1 MRRQIV
7 MVAKFLEMNKLFWQ
21 RQPFPLSND
30 GLPFFVSECESQ
42 TYHFFFFRFFLP
54 YLLRFSWGPEILLPW
69 QREVTTSF
77 LYKNWWKKFTKI
89 EQIHDM
95 NTSETDRHEVT
106 GPLTKEAY
114 AVFIFITVANVI
126 TCPLTT
132 LLNVLIIISVKTKVF
147 LRTKSNIAL
156 ACLAVTDA
164 VMGLIGQPVFISL
177 VITHLQGDDALNLKQ
192 AVVNVFILRLLTTSS
207 LFHLAMITVE
217 RYIAIKHSLR
227 YTTIVTEVRLICSSA
242 FLWIIAFLLTLPVI
256 LQNSNMIRKISS
268 VTMASCLAIIAFCQ
282 VVLYREARRHQRQT
296 IEQQISME
304 VKQRKLKEKKALKT
318 TTIVLFF
325 LLLNYSPLL
334 FVQILFNIYIIES
347 DNSRVI
353 LTLTAIFSVIA
364 NSLVN
369 PIIYCVRVRQFRVAF
384 IELIFRKSHAQAE
397 HELNSG

>member
-1 MRRQIV
+1 
-7 MVAKFLEMNKLFWQ
+7 
-21 RQPFPLSND
+21 
-30 GLPFFVSECESQ
+30 
-42 TYHFFFFRFFLP
+42 
-54 YLLRFSWGPEILLPW
+54 
-69 QREVTTSF
+69 
-77 LYKNWWKKFTKI
+77 
-89 EQIHDM
+89 M
-95 NTSETDRHEVT
+95 NTTDTDRQEGT
-106 GPLTKEAY
+106 DPLTKEAY

-126 TCPLTT
+126 TCPFTT
-132 LLNVLIIISVKTKVF
+132 LLNVLIIISVKTKLF

-177 VITHLQGDDALNLKQ
+177 VITRLQGDENLKETLVI
-192 AVVNVFILRLLTTSS
+192 AFILRLLTTSS

-256 LQNSNMIRKISS
+256 LQNSNMTRKISS
-268 VTMASCLAIIAFCQ
+268 VTMASCLAIIVFCQ
-282 VVLYREARRHQRQT
+282 VVLYGEARRHQRQT

-304 VKQRKLKEKKALKT
+304 VKQRKLREKKALKT
-318 TTIVLFF
+318 TTTVLFF
-325 LLLNYSPLL
+325 LLLNYSPLI
-334 FVQILFNIYIIES
+334 FVQILFTIYIIES
-347 DNSRVI
+347 DNSREI

>member
-1 MRRQIV
+1 
-7 MVAKFLEMNKLFWQ
+7 
-21 RQPFPLSND
+21 
-30 GLPFFVSECESQ
+30 
-42 TYHFFFFRFFLP
+42 
-54 YLLRFSWGPEILLPW
+54 
-69 QREVTTSF
+69 
-77 LYKNWWKKFTKI
+77 
-89 EQIHDM
+89 M
-95 NTSETDRHEVT
+95 NTSQTDRQEGT
-106 GPLTKEAY
+106 DPLNKEAY

-126 TCPLTT
+126 TCPFTT

-177 VITHLQGDDALNLKQ
+177 VFTRLQGEDTLNLKQ
-192 AVVNVFILRLLTTSS
+192 AVVNAFILRLLTTLS
-207 LFHLAMITVE
+207 LFHLALINVE

-227 YTTIVTEVRLICSSA
+227 YATIVTEVRLICSSA
-242 FLWIIAFLLTLPVI
+242 FFWIIAFLLTLPTII
-256 LQNSNMIRKISS
+256 LQDDSIKRKISS

-347 DNSRVI
+347 DNSRDI

-364 NSLVN
+364 NSFVN
-369 PIIYCVRVRQFRVAF
+369 PIIYCARVRQFRVAF
-384 IELIFRKSHAQAE
+384 IELICRKSHAQAE
-397 HELNSG
+397 GIETRVFKVLNRQ

>member
-1 MRRQIV
+1 
-7 MVAKFLEMNKLFWQ
+7 
-21 RQPFPLSND
+21 
-30 GLPFFVSECESQ
+30 
-42 TYHFFFFRFFLP
+42 
-54 YLLRFSWGPEILLPW
+54 
-69 QREVTTSF
+69 
-77 LYKNWWKKFTKI
+77 
-89 EQIHDM
+89 M
-95 NTSETDRHEVT
+95 NTSETDRHKVT
-106 GPLTKEAY
+106 DPLTKEAY

-132 LLNVLIIISVKTKVF
+132 LLNVLIIISVKTKLF

-164 VMGLIGQPVFISL
+164 VMGLIGQPVFLSL
-177 VITHLQGDDALNLKQ
+177 VITRLQGDDSLNLKQ
-192 AVVNVFILRLLTTSS
+192 AFANVFILRLLTTSS

-242 FLWIIAFLLTLPVI
+242 LLWIIAFLLTLPVI
-256 LQNSNMIRKISS
+256 LQNSNMMRKINS

-296 IEQQISME
+296 VEQQISME

-318 TTIVLFF
+318 TTTVLFF
-325 LLLNYSPLL
+325 LLLNSSPLI

-347 DNSRVI
+347 DNSRDI

-397 HELNSG
+397 HELNSSLKPRNC

>member
-1 MRRQIV
+1 
-7 MVAKFLEMNKLFWQ
+7 
-21 RQPFPLSND
+21 
-30 GLPFFVSECESQ
+30 
-42 TYHFFFFRFFLP
+42 
-54 YLLRFSWGPEILLPW
+54 
-69 QREVTTSF
+69 
-77 LYKNWWKKFTKI
+77 
-89 EQIHDM
+89 M

-106 GPLTKEAY
+106 DPLTKEAY

-132 LLNVLIIISVKTKVF
+132 LLNVLIIISVKTKLF

-177 VITHLQGDDALNLKQ
+177 VITRLQGDDALNLKQ

-207 LFHLAMITVE
+207 LFHLAVITVE

-256 LQNSNMIRKISS
+256 LQNSNMMRKISS

-318 TTIVLFF
+318 TATVLFF
-325 LLLNYSPLL
+325 ILLNYSPLI
-334 FVQILFNIYIIES
+334 FVQILFNIYTIES
-347 DNSRVI
+347 DNSRDI

-397 HELNSG
+397 HELNSGLKPRNC

>member
-1 MRRQIV
+1 
-7 MVAKFLEMNKLFWQ
+7 
-21 RQPFPLSND
+21 
-30 GLPFFVSECESQ
+30 
-42 TYHFFFFRFFLP
+42 
-54 YLLRFSWGPEILLPW
+54 
-69 QREVTTSF
+69 
-77 LYKNWWKKFTKI
+77 
-89 EQIHDM
+89 M
-95 NTSETDRHEVT
+95 NTTDTDRQEGT
-106 GPLTKEAY
+106 DPLTKEAY

-177 VITHLQGDDALNLKQ
+177 VITRLQGDENLKETLVI
-192 AVVNVFILRLLTTSS
+192 AFILRLLTTSS

-256 LQNSNMIRKISS
+256 LQNSNMTRKISS
-268 VTMASCLAIIAFCQ
+268 VTMASCLAIIVFCQ
-282 VVLYREARRHQRQT
+282 VVLYGEARRHQRQT

-304 VKQRKLKEKKALKT
+304 VKQRNLREKKALKT
-318 TTIVLFF
+318 TTTVLFF
-325 LLLNYSPLL
+325 LLLNYSPLI
-334 FVQILFNIYIIES
+334 FVQILFTIYIIES
-347 DNSRVI
+347 DNSRDI

-384 IELIFRKSHAQAE
+384 IKLIFRKSHAQAE

>member
-1 MRRQIV
+1 
-7 MVAKFLEMNKLFWQ
+7 
-21 RQPFPLSND
+21 
-30 GLPFFVSECESQ
+30 
-42 TYHFFFFRFFLP
+42 
-54 YLLRFSWGPEILLPW
+54 
-69 QREVTTSF
+69 
-77 LYKNWWKKFTKI
+77 
-89 EQIHDM
+89 M
-95 NTSETDRHEVT
+95 NTSQTDRQEGT
-106 GPLTKEAY
+106 DPLNKEAY
-114 AVFIFITVANVI
+114 AVFIFTVANVI
-126 TCPLTT
+126 TCPFTT

-177 VITHLQGDDALNLKQ
+177 VITRLQGEDTLNLKQ
-192 AVVNVFILRLLTTSS
+192 AVVNAFILRLLTTLS
-207 LFHLAMITVE
+207 LFHLALINVE

-227 YTTIVTEVRLICSSA
+227 YATIVTEVRLICSSV
-242 FLWIIAFLLTLPVI
+242 FLWIIAFLLTLPTNI
-256 LQNSNMIRKISS
+256 PQDDSIKRKISS
-268 VTMASCLAIIAFCQ
+268 VTIASCLAVIAFCQ

-296 IEQQISME
+296 ADQQFSME

-318 TTIVLFF
+318 TTIVLIF

-347 DNSRVI
+347 DNSRVL

-369 PIIYCVRVRQFRVAF
+369 PIIYCVRVRQFRVTF

>member
-1 MRRQIV
+1 
-7 MVAKFLEMNKLFWQ
+7 
-21 RQPFPLSND
+21 
-30 GLPFFVSECESQ
+30 
-42 TYHFFFFRFFLP
+42 
-54 YLLRFSWGPEILLPW
+54 
-69 QREVTTSF
+69 
-77 LYKNWWKKFTKI
+77 
-89 EQIHDM
+89 
-95 NTSETDRHEVT
+95 
-106 GPLTKEAY
+106 

-256 LQNSNMIRKISS
+256 LQNSNMIRKISRIIS
-268 VTMASCLAIIAFCQ
+268 VITALAIVVFFQ
-282 VVLYREARRHQRQT
+282 VVLYREARRHEKE
-296 IEQQISME
+296 IANQQVSAE
-304 VKQRKLKEKKALKT
+304 VKQKKLKEKKALKT
-318 TTIVLFF
+318 TTTVLFF
-325 LLLNYSPLL
+325 LMLSFLPLL
-334 FVQILFNIYIIES
+334 FVSLLGSNDVVKSVNLRKILAFTAF
-347 DNSRVI
+347 
-353 LTLTAIFSVIA
+353 LTITA

-369 PIIYCVRVRQFRVAF
+369 PIIYCVRVKQFRVAF
-384 IELIFRKSHAQAE
+384 IELIFGKTHTQAE
-397 HELNSG
+397 DIEKRAF

>member
-1 MRRQIV
+1 
-7 MVAKFLEMNKLFWQ
+7 
-21 RQPFPLSND
+21 
-30 GLPFFVSECESQ
+30 
-42 TYHFFFFRFFLP
+42 
-54 YLLRFSWGPEILLPW
+54 
-69 QREVTTSF
+69 
-77 LYKNWWKKFTKI
+77 
-89 EQIHDM
+89 M
-95 NTSETDRHEVT
+95 NTSKTDRQEGTDH
-106 GPLTKEAY
+106 LTKEAY

-126 TCPLTT
+126 TCPFTT
-132 LLNVLIIISVKTKVF
+132 LLNVLIIISVKTRLF

-177 VITHLQGDDALNLKQ
+177 VITRLQGDDTLNLKQ

-242 FLWIIAFLLTLPVI
+242 FLWILAFLLTLPAI
-256 LQNSNMIRKISS
+256 LQNSNMMRKISS

-318 TTIVLFF
+318 TTTVLFF
-325 LLLNYSPLL
+325 LLLNYSPLT
-334 FVQILFNIYIIES
+334 FVQILFNIYVIES
-347 DNSRVI
+347 DNSRDI
-353 LTLTAIFSVIA
+353 LTLTVIFSVIA
-364 NSLVN
+364 NSFVN

-384 IELIFRKSHAQAE
+384 IQLIFRKSYAQAE
-397 HELNSG
+397 GIETRVFKVLNRQRDLLPLP

>member
-1 MRRQIV
+1 
-7 MVAKFLEMNKLFWQ
+7 
-21 RQPFPLSND
+21 
-30 GLPFFVSECESQ
+30 
-42 TYHFFFFRFFLP
+42 
-54 YLLRFSWGPEILLPW
+54 
-69 QREVTTSF
+69 
-77 LYKNWWKKFTKI
+77 
-89 EQIHDM
+89 M
-95 NTSETDRHEVT
+95 NTSQTDRQEGT
-106 GPLTKEAY
+106 DPLNKEAY
-114 AVFIFITVANVI
+114 AVFIFTVANVI
-126 TCPLTT
+126 TCPFTT

-177 VITHLQGDDALNLKQ
+177 VFTRLQGEDTLNLKQ
-192 AVVNVFILRLLTTSS
+192 AVVNAFILRLLTTLS
-207 LFHLAMITVE
+207 LFHVALINVE

-227 YTTIVTEVRLICSSA
+227 YATIVTEVRLICSSA
-242 FLWIIAFLLTLPVI
+242 FFWIIAFLLTLPTII
-256 LQNSNMIRKISS
+256 LQDDSIKRKISS
-268 VTMASCLAIIAFCQ
+268 VTMTSCLAIIAFCQ

-347 DNSRVI
+347 DNSRDI

-364 NSLVN
+364 NSFVN
-369 PIIYCVRVRQFRVAF
+369 PIIYCARVRQFRVAF
-384 IELIFRKSHAQAE
+384 IELICRKSHAQAE
-397 HELNSG
+397 GIETRVFKVLNRQ

>member
-7 MVAKFLEMNKLFWQ
+7 MVAKFL
-21 RQPFPLSND
+21 
-30 GLPFFVSECESQ
+30 
-42 TYHFFFFRFFLP
+42 
-54 YLLRFSWGPEILLPW
+54 
-69 QREVTTSF
+69 
-77 LYKNWWKKFTKI
+77 
-89 EQIHDM
+89 QIHDM

-177 VITHLQGDDALNLKQ
+177 VITRLQGDENLKETLVI
-192 AVVNVFILRLLTTSS
+192 AFILRLLTTSS

-296 IEQQISME
+296 IEQQISRE

-384 IELIFRKSHAQAE
+384 IKLIFRKSHAQAE

>member
-1 MRRQIV
+1 
-7 MVAKFLEMNKLFWQ
+7 
-21 RQPFPLSND
+21 
-30 GLPFFVSECESQ
+30 
-42 TYHFFFFRFFLP
+42 
-54 YLLRFSWGPEILLPW
+54 
-69 QREVTTSF
+69 
-77 LYKNWWKKFTKI
+77 
-89 EQIHDM
+89 M

-227 YTTIVTEVRLICSSA
+227 YTNIVTEVRLICSSA

-296 IEQQISME
+296 IEQQISRE

>member
-1 MRRQIV
+1 
-7 MVAKFLEMNKLFWQ
+7 
-21 RQPFPLSND
+21 
-30 GLPFFVSECESQ
+30 
-42 TYHFFFFRFFLP
+42 
-54 YLLRFSWGPEILLPW
+54 
-69 QREVTTSF
+69 
-77 LYKNWWKKFTKI
+77 
-89 EQIHDM
+89 M

-177 VITHLQGDDALNLKQ
+177 VITQGDDALNLKQ

-296 IEQQISME
+296 IEQQISTE

-347 DNSRVI
+347 DNSRDI

-384 IELIFRKSHAQAE
+384 IELIFRKSPAQAE